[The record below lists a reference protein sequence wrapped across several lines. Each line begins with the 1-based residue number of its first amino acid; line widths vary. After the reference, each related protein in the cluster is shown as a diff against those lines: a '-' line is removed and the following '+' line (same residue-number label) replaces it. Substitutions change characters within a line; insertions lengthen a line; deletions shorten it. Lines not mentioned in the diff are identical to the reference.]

1 MRQFAKPRRINRLPL
16 EARVVYTCFCLFLIA
31 GYGTGIWLYVDNE
44 LGVSADAA
52 RAYYLGSDEPGQR
65 IVDETIAAHGT
76 AGPSL
81 DMPAQAVVEPMPRK
95 MRFQKSPRQVMEG
108 THFHIFVVPILLL
121 IIAHL
126 YIMCEQK
133 RSFKIGVIIT
143 AFGST
148 LLHLFA
154 PILIRF
160 ASPIFAHL
168 VFPSALM
175 MAMTWIYL
183 TTWPVYEMWR
193 PVPSE
198 QPRRSSTQLRP
209 EYSEEGVS

>member
-1 MRQFAKPRRINRLPL
+1 MRNFAKPRKIAGLPL
-16 EARVVYTCFCLFLIA
+16 EARVVYTCFCLFLLA
-31 GYGTGIWLYVDNE
+31 GYGTSIWLYVDNE

-52 RAYYLGSDEPGQR
+52 KAYYLGAAETGQ
-65 IVDETIAAHGT
+65 ISAEQTAASNGA

-81 DMPAQAVVEPMPRK
+81 VMPTEVVDEPMPGTT
-95 MRFQKSPRQVMEG
+95 RFEKSPRQVMEA

-133 RSFKIGVIIT
+133 RSFKVGIIIT

-148 LLHLFA
+148 MLHLLA
-154 PILIRF
+154 PILVRF
-160 ASPIFAHL
+160 ASPVFAHL
-168 VFPSALM
+168 VFPSSML

-183 TTWPVYEMWR
+183 TTWPVFEMWR
-193 PVPSE
+193 PVALE
-198 QPRRSSTQLRP
+198 QSGRNPAQLNP
-209 EYSEEGVS
+209 TYSRGSVS

>member
-1 MRQFAKPRRINRLPL
+1 MRNFAKPRKITALPL
-16 EARVVYTCFCLFLIA
+16 EARVVYTCFCLFLLT

-52 RAYYLGSDEPGQR
+52 EAYYLGSTASDQGLEQASTDAP
-65 IVDETIAAHGT
+65 DA

-81 DMPAQAVVEPMPRK
+81 VMPAEIVDEPMPG
-95 MRFQKSPRQVMEG
+95 MARFQKSPRQVMEG
-108 THFHIFVVPILLL
+108 THFHIFVVPILFL

-126 YIMCEQK
+126 YIMSSHK
-133 RSFKIGVIIT
+133 RSFKVGVVIF

-148 LLHLFA
+148 LIHLLA

-160 ASPIFAHL
+160 ASPVFAHL

-175 MAMTWIYL
+175 MSVTWIYL
-183 TTWPVYEMWR
+183 TAWPVYEMWR

-198 QPRRSSTQLRP
+198 KSIRSSTQLRTV
-209 EYSEEGVS
+209 YSQGEVS